1 MLDASERTG
10 APSLPANLFRAA
22 VVISFLILG
31 AQLWRLQIV
40 DGPSFRQKADNNRV
54 RVSPIKPPRGVI
66 YDRRGQLL
74 ASNAPI
80 FVASIVPADIPARRE
95 TEIYDRLAGLLSMS
109 TIDLRRVIERRR
121 SDDDLFTPVPVK
133 YNVERTAALR
143 IEEHHEELPGVVI
156 SVESTRKY
164 SEGPLLAHLL
174 GYTGLISPTLL
185 SPAEYRSKIDREGY
199 TVNDRIGAA
208 GLEEQY
214 EAVMRG
220 QPGRRMYEVEASGR
234 PVNEIRVE
242 NPDPGRNLI
251 LSLDLDLQRDVS
263 RFLQEGLNG
272 ETTGVAIVMNPK
284 TGDVLS
290 MVSLPTYDDNIFAD
304 DSREA
309 ELEELFKDPSQ
320 PFFQRATSGLYPPGS
335 TFKLVTAAAAL
346 KDGIAN
352 RNTVIES
359 KGAIFVPSEYDPN
372 YRQMFP
378 DWSVLGKLNMV
389 GALAN
394 SSNVYFFYLGGGY
407 EPEHFQGLGN
417 ERLAAYARQ
426 FGYGSTTGIDLPDE
440 AAGVIPDEAWKLQR
454 RGERWVKGDTYNMS
468 IGQGYVLSTPL
479 QVANYT
485 NALANGGKLVRPR
498 LVKEIA
504 DTDRQQVRTVPPQVI
519 REVDIPPQNRA
530 TILEGMEAGFSG
542 VLLKDFRV
550 PELRIAGKTG
560 TGEYTGPRDANGALP
575 THGWFTGF
583 APIDDPEIEVT
594 VFVEKGT
601 GSKNAA
607 PIAMRIIRQYFKLPQ
622 MDTGGAAPAA
632 QPASAP
638 VRQTQA
644 PIP

>member
-1 MLDASERTG
+1 
-10 APSLPANLFRAA
+10 
-22 VVISFLILG
+22 
-31 AQLWRLQIV
+31 
-40 DGPSFRQKADNNRV
+40 
-54 RVSPIKPPRGVI
+54 
-66 YDRRGQLL
+66 L

-95 TEIYDRLAGLLSMS
+95 TEIYDRLAGLLGMS

-143 IEEHHEELPGVVI
+143 IEERHEELPGVVI
-156 SVESTRKY
+156 SVESTRRY
-164 SEGPLLAHLL
+164 TEGPLLAHLL

-185 SPAEYRSKIDREGY
+185 SPAEYRNKIDREGY
-199 TVNDRIGAA
+199 TINDRIGAA

-214 EAVMRG
+214 ESVLRG

-234 PVNEIRVE
+234 PVNELRVE
-242 NPDPGRNLI
+242 SPDPGRNLI
-251 LSLDLDLQRDVS
+251 LGLDLDLQRDVA
-263 RFLQEGLNG
+263 RLLQEGLNG

-284 TGDVLS
+284 TGDVLA
-290 MVSLPTYDDNIFAD
+290 MVTLPTYDDNIFAD
-304 DSREA
+304 DSREE
-309 ELEELFKDPSQ
+309 ELEQLFKDPAQ
-320 PFFQRATSGLYPPGS
+320 PFFHRAASGLYPPGS

-346 KDGIAN
+346 RDNVAN

-372 YRQMFP
+372 YRQIFP
-378 DWSVLGKLNMV
+378 DWSVLGRLNMV

-407 EPEHFQGLGN
+407 EPEKFQGLGN

-426 FGYGSTTGIDLPDE
+426 FGYGSTTGIDLPNE

-468 IGQGYVLSTPL
+468 IGQGYVLATPL
-479 QVANYT
+479 QVANFT

-498 LVKEIA
+498 LVKEFA
-504 DTDRQQVRTVPPQVI
+504 DTDREQVRTAPPQVI
-519 REVDIPPQNRA
+519 RDVDIPPQARA

-542 VLLKDFRV
+542 QLLKDLRV

-583 APIDDPEIEVT
+583 APIDDPEISVT

-622 MDTGGAAPAA
+622 MDSGGAAPAA
-632 QPASAP
+632 QPTPAP
-638 VRQTQA
+638 ARQTAA